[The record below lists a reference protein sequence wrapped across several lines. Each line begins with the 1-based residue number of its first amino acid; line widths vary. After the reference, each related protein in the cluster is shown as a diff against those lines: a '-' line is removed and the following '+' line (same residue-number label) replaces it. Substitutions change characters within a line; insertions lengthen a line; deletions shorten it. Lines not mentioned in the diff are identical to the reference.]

1 MTTTQWI
8 GYTKLDRIV
17 KVLYGDI
24 IEKHT
29 AEDIYQEIQQTI
41 KRGVG
46 IKKITCLVDAAK
58 QSIGIKEGHEIARD
72 ELDYLLEHLE
82 QLQAKIMEIDLKI
95 NEICKR
101 MPEAQKLLKL
111 KGIGL
116 TTASGILAEFG
127 DIKNIIIGN
136 S

>member
-1 MTTTQWI
+1 
-8 GYTKLDRIV
+8 
-17 KVLYGDI
+17 
-24 IEKHT
+24 
-29 AEDIYQEIQQTI
+29 
-41 KRGVG
+41 
-46 IKKITCLVDAAK
+46 
-58 QSIGIKEGHEIARD
+58 
-72 ELDYLLEHLE
+72 
-82 QLQAKIMEIDLKI
+82 MEIDLKI